1 MTIPDRDQHRAELE
15 WASWRIAPLCQ
26 ALLRVSSAA
35 AWVITPAG
43 VLVEC
48 LSSEGQLDPFL
59 RCGRVTTHLR
69 DVLPV
74 ETADQLLGLAQHAI
88 CTREIH
94 RLEFQI
100 AEAVLLSDY
109 EAQVVGLQDE
119 HALIVLR
126 PISEQKNAERR
137 LCHMEHLITLGQL
150 AASMAHEVNNSIQV
164 LQGYLDLILDFRIDG
179 AEKQQFLRVLQQQVQ
194 RLGRLVADALAL
206 ARPQSPGMRLVTVSE
221 PANVSDVIQRVLAL
235 SSRRLRQGGIQVTAE
250 IEADSCARIPA
261 DQLLQV
267 CLNLVVNAIEA
278 LQDRRDGRLEI
289 ATNEANGVLTLSF
302 RNNGPVILSGNL
314 PLVQEPFFTTKPLG
328 SGLGLWICRN
338 IVQEHGGTLS
348 LRNLSNDRG
357 VVVEVTLPMAP

>member
-15 WASWRIAPLCQ
+15 WASWRIASLCQ
-26 ALLRVSSAA
+26 ALLRVSSAT
-35 AWVITPAG
+35 AWVITHEG
-43 VLVEC
+43 MLIEC
-48 LSSEGQLDPFL
+48 LSSEGQRDPFL
-59 RCGRVTTHLR
+59 SCARVTTHLR

-88 CTREIH
+88 CAGEIH

-100 AEAVLLSDY
+100 AEAVSLSDY

-126 PISEQKNAERR
+126 HTSEQKNAERR
-137 LCHMEHLITLGQL
+137 LRHMEHLITLGQL
-150 AASMAHEVNNSIQV
+150 VASMAHEINNSIQV
-164 LQGYLDLILDFRIDG
+164 LQGYLDLVLDFHIDD
-179 AEKQQFLRVLQQQVQ
+179 AEKQQCLRVLQQQVQ
-194 RLGRLVADALAL
+194 RLARLVADVLAL
-206 ARPQSPGMRLVTVSE
+206 ARPQSPGRRLVTLSE

-235 SSRRLRQGGIQVTAE
+235 SSRRLRQGSIQVTVE
-250 IEADSCARIPA
+250 IGAGSCARIPA

-302 RNNGPVILSGNL
+302 SNNGPAILPDVL
-314 PLVQEPFFTTKPLG
+314 PLVQEPFFTTKPSG

-338 IVQEHGGTLS
+338 LLQEYGGALS
-348 LRNLSNDRG
+348 LRNLSDERG
-357 VVVEVTLPMAP
+357 VVVEVALPAAP